1 MKALTGLCLA
11 LTLSACGGE
20 VDQGNSE
27 AAIANKATALEE
39 AANAA
44 VAAQIQELE
53 NETNAALAP
62 QEANN
67 TAEDAAAGNRR

>member
-1 MKALTGLCLA
+1 MGLLLA
-11 LTLSACGGE
+11 LTLSACGGD

-27 AAIANKATALEE
+27 AAIANKATALED

-53 NETNAALAP
+53 NETSAALAP
-62 QEANN
+62 PEANN
-67 TAEDAAAGNRR
+67 VSAEEPAAGE

>member
-1 MKALTGLCLA
+1 MKALTGLLLA
-11 LTLSACGGE
+11 LALSACGGD

-27 AAIANKATALEE
+27 AAIANKATALED

-53 NETNAALAP
+53 NETSAALAP
-62 QEANN
+62 PEANN
-67 TAEDAAAGNRR
+67 VSAAEE